1 MCTTRLFASAL
12 ALNVGVAKEFAATF
26 RGASMHLLDADHWV
40 VFVEGDTDPLV
51 CVLGQDGHGAPD
63 FLAIHLGVM
72 RSQLDAMAITDP
84 RRAVAIDVATY
95 KANQDIPGGFMI
107 SDLSMT

>member
-1 MCTTRLFASAL
+1 M
-12 ALNVGVAKEFAATF
+12 
-26 RGASMHLLDADHWV
+26 
-40 VFVEGDTDPLV
+40 EGDTDPLV